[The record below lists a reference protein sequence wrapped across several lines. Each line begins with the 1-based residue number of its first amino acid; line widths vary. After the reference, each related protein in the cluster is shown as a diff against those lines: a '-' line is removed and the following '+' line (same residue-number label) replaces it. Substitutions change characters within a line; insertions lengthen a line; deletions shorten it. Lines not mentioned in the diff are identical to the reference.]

1 MSDKKEKGQW
11 GEDLATKWLID
22 HGYRILQ
29 RNWTYGKEEI
39 DIIAQDAKNLV
50 IVEVKVR
57 EKDALEDVE
66 TIVGRGQQKRL
77 INAAE
82 AYVIAHDLDVEVRFD
97 VIAIA
102 IDTRPLEIM
111 HFEEAFY
118 PTL

>member
-1 MSDKKEKGQW
+1 MPD
-11 GEDLATKWLID
+11 
-22 HGYRILQ
+22 
-29 RNWTYGKEEI
+29 
-39 DIIAQDAKNLV
+39 V
-50 IVEVKVR
+50 ISNP
-57 EKDALEDVE
+57 
-66 TIVGRGQQKRL
+66 GFYFMRL

-82 AYVIAHDLDVEVRFD
+82 AYIIAHDLDVEVRFD

>member
-1 MSDKKEKGQW
+1 M
-11 GEDLATKWLID
+11 
-22 HGYRILQ
+22 
-29 RNWTYGKEEI
+29 
-39 DIIAQDAKNLV
+39 
-50 IVEVKVR
+50 
-57 EKDALEDVE
+57 
-66 TIVGRGQQKRL
+66 RL

-82 AYVIAHDLDVEVRFD
+82 AYIIAHDLDVEVRFD